1 MTRGA
6 TPRRRVGPRPER
18 SAPVSRETAA
28 AATGDLPERV
38 VHRLLRRKERL
49 LDFLEERLGNR
60 ADAEDLL
67 QTAMVRLVEKGRS
80 LRAEDR
86 VLRWF
91 YRVLRNL
98 LVDWHRRR
106 AARARMMARVERL
119 EGGGRA
125 RDEALYDE
133 VCACVRDVL
142 GTLRREYAEILCRVE
157 IEEQPL
163 ADIARALRITRN
175 NASVRLHRA
184 RRALLEA
191 LRATCGACFDH
202 GCLDCYCR
210 RKPARGARAPPVAT
224 GSGEL

>member
-18 SAPVSRETAA
+18 STPVSSETAEV
-28 AATGDLPERV
+28 ATGNLPERV
-38 VHRLLRRKERL
+38 VRRVLRRKERL
-49 LDFLEERLGNR
+49 LAFLEERLGSR

-80 LRAEDR
+80 LRTEDR

-98 LVDWHRRR
+98 VVDWHRRR
-106 AARARMMARVERL
+106 AARARMMARVGRL
-119 EGGGRA
+119 EADGRG

-133 VCACVRDVL
+133 VCVCVGDVL
-142 GTLRREYAEILCRVE
+142 GMLRREYAEMLRRAE
-157 IEEQPL
+157 LEEQPL
-163 ADIARALRITRN
+163 TAIARDLRITRN

-184 RRALLEA
+184 RRALLEG

-210 RKPARGARAPPVAT
+210 KPAGGARAPPVAT
-224 GSGEL
+224 R

>member
-1 MTRGA
+1 MRRA
-6 TPRRRVGPRPER
+6 TPRHRVGPRPER
-18 SAPVSRETAA
+18 PAPVASETTEV
-28 AATGDLPERV
+28 ATGNLPERV
-38 VHRLLRRKERL
+38 VRRVLGRKERL
-49 LDFLEERLGNR
+49 LVFLEERLGSR
-60 ADAEDLL
+60 VDAEDLL

-98 LVDWHRRR
+98 VVDWHRRR
-106 AARARMMARVERL
+106 AARARMMARVGRL
-119 EGGGRA
+119 EAGGRG

-133 VCACVRDVL
+133 VCACVGDVL
-142 GTLRREYAEILCRVE
+142 GTLRREYADVLRRAE

-163 ADIARALRITRN
+163 ADIARELRITRN

-184 RRALLEA
+184 RRALLEG

-210 RKPARGARAPPVAT
+210 KPARGARAPPVAIR
-224 GSGEL
+224 